1 MDQCEEPLLEES
13 VSRIE
18 EPLPDP
24 DPEPSTSNDLA
35 KEPSSDP
42 SPIGNEEIQTPGCAP
57 KFGDDLD
64 EDYGNTLNYFSIK
77 RPHIPL
83 TPPDPIELQFLKE
96 TVWELTSI
104 MSDEWLRDVELSSEV
119 IQINTAPRT
128 IPCHLEGNNVGIL
141 YSTTVGV
148 NIVSESFAFAYLS
161 DKASLDGSDET
172 KFNKTAPTWKIFSS
186 GVGKKRARLSTTHCT
201 QQVIPEEELR

>member
-1 MDQCEEPLLEES
+1 MHKTPSEGKVILDRILENTSFMDQCEEPLLEES

-24 DPEPSTSNDLA
+24 DPEPSTSNDSA

-161 DKASLDGSDET
+161 DKVIT
-172 KFNKTAPTWKIFSS
+172 PINKFFKHPGGNLLKDLGLSKT
-186 GVGKKRARLSTTHCT
+186 C
-201 QQVIPEEELR
+201 